1 MVSVAGSTACACAR
15 GTAELYLKLEMR
27 SARIELFDIV
37 NVQMNWTR
45 HCATASRLGMR
56 SRTPVHLSIF

>member
-1 MVSVAGSTACACAR
+1 MVRVAGSTACACAR
-15 GTAELYLKLEMR
+15 GTAELCLKLEMR

-45 HCATASRLGMR
+45 HCATASPLGCEAER
-56 SRTPVHLSIF
+56 PSICQF